1 MALYLPPDDYNETL
15 LGELSE
21 CVDCW
26 RQIASDL
33 GARPYRIYL
42 VKTRWTGK
50 RRGEGVENPVDV
62 HEITPT
68 PKAEPVSSIQQQ
80 LQDIGLDEVGS
91 LQITEISPR
100 YTEDRIM
107 GRTEQGKDIA
117 ANESFYWEVVLTRN
131 RPGERAKRRRFMVTG
146 VPSYE
151 ATKLQWTVRL
161 VRAGSDRDAEG
172 NPG

>member
-1 MALYLPPDDYNETL
+1 MALKPPDDYQQTL
-15 LGELSE
+15 LGELAE

-26 RQIASDL
+26 RQIPSEL

-42 VKTRWTGK
+42 VKTRWTGR
-50 RRGEGVENPVDV
+50 RRGEGVETIANIE
-62 HEITPT
+62 EITPT

-100 YTEDRIM
+100 YTEDRLM
-107 GRTEQGKDIA
+107 GKNPDGKDIA
-117 ANESFYWEVVLTRN
+117 ANESFYWEIVLTRN
-131 RPGERAKRRRFMVTG
+131 LPQERVKRRRFMVSG

-161 VRAGSDRDAEG
+161 VRAGSDRDAG
-172 NPG
+172 GVPG